1 MSRIISGIIRH
12 FSELICLSIAI
23 VILVLSLLIDLKILL
38 FIPLFYAVVFVCE
51 LTRYFILRKS
61 PLYIETPCGTNE
73 PYHPSVL
80 YFKDGWNGYKYWMA
94 FTPMPDGTQPKPYV
108 DRWERPCVYASNDG
122 KTFTDIHNNGFL
134 DELTE
139 NEIANKGYFSDC
151 HLVYDD
157 AKDNLVL
164 VYRLT
169 DYDYEDNYP
178 REHVHVLSKRTS
190 DGKNWSD
197 REILINLDDNDSTGW
212 IVVSPAIIRDNGLYK
227 IWYVSSYDSPYCVSF
242 SSSRNLKDWTKKQ
255 DCILS
260 GRKVAPWH
268 IDCIIDAG
276 KYLLLVFDFTNELT
290 LWESV
295 DGLNFTFKKVILKK
309 SNTLGA
315 FYSMGLYRACMTKA
329 ENIKIYFSAIGCNY
343 CKLGLMEGSDY
354 LNMKVVNAGRHTNIK
369 FFFKDYTTKYFGLV
383 KRLFE

>member
-134 DELTE
+134 DELT
-139 NEIANKGYFSDC
+139 
-151 HLVYDD
+151 
-157 AKDNLVL
+157 
-164 VYRLT
+164 
-169 DYDYEDNYP
+169 
-178 REHVHVLSKRTS
+178 
-190 DGKNWSD
+190 
-197 REILINLDDNDSTGW
+197 
-212 IVVSPAIIRDNGLYK
+212 
-227 IWYVSSYDSPYCVSF
+227 
-242 SSSRNLKDWTKKQ
+242 
-255 DCILS
+255 
-260 GRKVAPWH
+260 
-268 IDCIIDAG
+268 
-276 KYLLLVFDFTNELT
+276 
-290 LWESV
+290 
-295 DGLNFTFKKVILKK
+295 
-309 SNTLGA
+309 
-315 FYSMGLYRACMTKA
+315 
-329 ENIKIYFSAIGCNY
+329 
-343 CKLGLMEGSDY
+343 
-354 LNMKVVNAGRHTNIK
+354 
-369 FFFKDYTTKYFGLV
+369 
-383 KRLFE
+383 